1 MVVTLLVL
9 GKPVQVALCWSW
21 QLAGFNLAL
30 NGLHLSGF
38 NPVQV
43 RTRMPGSCYRL
54 SLDFWQLPSFP
65 QNQKAE
71 LGLVRPPSRG
81 TV

>member
-30 NGLHLSGF
+30 SRLHLSGF

-54 SLDFWQLPSFP
+54 T
-65 QNQKAE
+65 
-71 LGLVRPPSRG
+71 GLLAAPKFSPEPKS
-81 TV
+81 